1 MSWVNDNRNVTRDY
15 LDIDE
20 LFTRPI
26 QMTPMPERDLYH
38 GRSVTA
44 LEEALDS
51 AFFNVHTNGGLF
63 KFKDPFLC
71 PADHLP
77 ALAVET
83 GVSGWYTGTS
93 EQQQRETI
101 ATSKDIHRKAGT
113 LQGITQAI
121 ATLGIDI
128 AVTSSSVPYR
138 LTVLSNTLLTPE
150 LTELVTDRITRY
162 KSERDEIYIEKV
174 VPAEH
179 RCFYGN
185 ASFITAGYHSKSKPR
200 TI

>member
-1 MSWVNDNRNVTRDY
+1 MSWVNDNPNVTRDY
-15 LDIDE
+15 LDVDE
-20 LFTRPI
+20 LFTRPV
-26 QMTPMPERDLYH
+26 QMTPMPQRDLYH

-51 AFFNVHTNGGLF
+51 AFFNAYTNAGLTR
-63 KFKDPFLC
+63 FKDPFRC

-83 GVSGWYTGTS
+83 GVSGWYQGTS
-93 EQQQRETI
+93 LQQQRKTI
-101 ATSKDIHRKAGT
+101 ATSKEIHRRAGT

-121 ATLGIDI
+121 STLGLDV

-174 VPAEH
+174 VPAEYKH
-179 RCFYGN
+179 FYGCP
-185 ASFITAGYHSKSKPR
+185 SFITAGYHSTSKPR
-200 TI
+200 TL